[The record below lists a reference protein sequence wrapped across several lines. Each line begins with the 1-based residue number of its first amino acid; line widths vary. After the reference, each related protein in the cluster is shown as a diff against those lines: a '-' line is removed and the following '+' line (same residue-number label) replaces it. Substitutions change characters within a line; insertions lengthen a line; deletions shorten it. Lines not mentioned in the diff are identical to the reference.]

1 MGVNRKPTKTRSLK
15 QSIFL
20 LTIITLINC
29 SNMAQE
35 QKTSLTEEEKRVI
48 LGKGTEAPFSGQYND
63 FFEAGTYV
71 CKQCGSPLYHSSDKF
86 SSHCGWPSFDD
97 EIKGAVK
104 RIPDADGR
112 RTEIVCAN
120 CGGHLGHVFLNEG
133 LTDKNVRHCVNS
145 ISLVFKPAEKE
156 EGIAI
161 FAGGCF
167 WGVEHLMQRQKGVIS
182 VENGY
187 TGGSTE
193 NPTYEQVCSD
203 IGGHAEAVRIVYDP
217 QVTDFETLATLFF
230 EIHDPTQLNRQGPD
244 VGIQYRSEIF
254 YLSDNQKKIAEKLID
269 ILKSKGYDVKTK
281 LTKASTF
288 YPAEVYHQDYYQ
300 RKGTLPYCHVYT
312 KRF

>member
-1 MGVNRKPTKTRSLK
+1 MGVSGKPYGIKSFK

-35 QKTSLTEEEKRVI
+35 QKTPLTEEEKRI
-48 LGKGTEAPFSGQYND
+48 IIEKGTEVPFSGQYND

-71 CKQCGSPLYHSSDKF
+71 CKQCGNPLYRSSDKF
-86 SSHCGWPSFDD
+86 SSQCGWPSFDD
-97 EIKGAVK
+97 EIEGAVK

-120 CGGHLGHVFLNEG
+120 CGGHLGHVFFNEG

-145 ISLVFKPAEKE
+145 VSLVFIPAKKE

-193 NPTYEQVCSD
+193 NPTYEEVCRD
-203 IGGHAEAVRIVYDP
+203 LGGHAEAVRIVYDP
-217 QVTDFETLATLFF
+217 QLTDFETLATLFF

-254 YLSDNQKKIAEKLID
+254 YLSDNQKKIAEKLIE

-281 LTKASTF
+281 LTKATIF
-288 YPAEVYHQDYYQ
+288 YPAEAYHQDYYQ